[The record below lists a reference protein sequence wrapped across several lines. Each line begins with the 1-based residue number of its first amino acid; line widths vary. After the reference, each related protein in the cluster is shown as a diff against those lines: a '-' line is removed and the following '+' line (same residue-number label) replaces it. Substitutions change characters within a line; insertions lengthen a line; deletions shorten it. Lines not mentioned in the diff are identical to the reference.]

1 MQIVRTIP
9 ELRLVVDQWRRDGLR
24 IGLVPTMGGLHSGHL
39 SLVQTVKPLS
49 DKTVATIFVNP
60 TQFAPHEDFD
70 SYPRD
75 EKTDSDLLNQAG
87 TDLLFAPDTDV
98 MYPKGSDTTLN
109 VGKIGTVLE
118 GEFRPHFFGGV
129 ATIVTKLF
137 MQCLPD
143 VAVFGE
149 KDYQQLCVIR
159 QFSRDLDIPVEIVGC
174 PTLREPDGLAMSSRN
189 RYLTPRQR
197 LIAVSLSRALEIAA
211 AKFSQGIEAEMC
223 EMMAKQ
229 ELLNAGF
236 DSVDYIAIRD
246 AETLEPLTLAS
257 TSARILGAATLGK
270 TRLID
275 NLPV

>member
-1 MQIVRTIP
+1 MQVVRTIP
-9 ELRLVVDQWRRDGLR
+9 ELRKIVDQWRKDGLR
-24 IGLVPTMGGLHSGHL
+24 VGLVPTMGGLHSGHL
-39 SLVQTVKPLS
+39 SLVQTVKSIS

-60 TQFAPHEDFD
+60 AQFAPHEDFD
-70 SYPRD
+70 TYPRD
-75 EKTDSDLLNQAG
+75 EKTDSDLLIGEG
-87 TDLLFAPDTDV
+87 TDLLFAPDTEV
-98 MYPKGSDTTLN
+98 MYPGGSDTTLN
-109 VGKIGTVLE
+109 VGKIGTLLE
-118 GEFRPHFFGGV
+118 GEFRPHFFSGV

-189 RYLTPRQR
+189 RYLSPEQRQ
-197 LIAVSLSRALEIAA
+197 IAVSLSRALEIAA
-211 AKFSQGIEAEMC
+211 AKFSQGIEIEMC

-246 AETLEPLTLAS
+246 AETLLSLTYAS

-275 NLPV
+275 NLSV